1 MNIYFLA
8 FIRFFKIGLFTIGG
22 GYAMLPL
29 IEAEVVE
36 KQKWL
41 EKEEFLDL
49 VAIAQSAPGVFA
61 VNISIFIGY
70 KLRGIKGSIV
80 TTLGAVL
87 PSFLIILAIA
97 LFFHNFQDNLYVQHA
112 FKAIR
117 PAVVALIAVPVFST
131 AKSAKLNRYTIIIPV
146 ISALLIWL
154 LGVSPIYIILA
165 TGIGGFIYGKYKN
178 HSKDSDSKDPE
189 GTSDPCKETGRCGV
203 EPRIKG

>member
-1 MNIYFLA
+1 MNIYLLA
-8 FIRFFKIGLFTIGG
+8 FTRFFKIGLFTIGG

-70 KLRGIKGSIV
+70 KLRGIKGSLV

-87 PSFLIILAIA
+87 PSFLIILSIA
-97 LFFHNFQDNLYVQHA
+97 LFFHHFQDNIYVQHA

-117 PAVVALIAVPVFST
+117 PAVVALIAVPVFKL
-131 AKSAKLNRYTIIIPV
+131 AKSAKINRYTIIIPI

-154 LGVSPIYIILA
+154 LGVSPVYIILA
-165 TGIGGFIYGKYKN
+165 AGIGGFIYGKIKN
-178 HSKDSDSKDPE
+178 PQDPPQDSSQPPTP
-189 GTSDPCKETGRCGV
+189 GPQS
-203 EPRIKG
+203 